1 MRIAIF
7 LLAALILAVIPVMAQ
22 EINETQLN
30 ETLTQIEAETGGIG
44 PDNPL
49 YIFDTA
55 FDKLKLWLTWDPEA
69 KARLAIKIAEERLME
84 AKEMAKKNKT
94 KEAEIAVAGYEEML
108 NETERALEAIP
119 EDGSAEIS
127 EGAAKKVAGIQAE
140 LQNLTLKA
148 LVVIQH
154 VSQKVIAKA
163 PEEAKPAL
171 QRAFERVTQHL
182 EAVQQKM
189 QEKRERIK
197 LKLKAVLNLTT
208 EEAENL
214 TQQIEAETGLKK
226 AKEKVEKIRKK
237 IRNISQPEI
246 PENLTQPQIPENIT
260 QPEIHQP
267 EIPKGPKAGKAL

>member
-1 MRIAIF
+1 
-7 LLAALILAVIPVMAQ
+7 
-22 EINETQLN
+22 
-30 ETLTQIEAETGGIG
+30 
-44 PDNPL
+44 
-49 YIFDTA
+49 
-55 FDKLKLWLTWDPEA
+55 
-69 KARLAIKIAEERLME
+69 
-84 AKEMAKKNKT
+84 
-94 KEAEIAVAGYEEML
+94 
-108 NETERALEAIP
+108 
-119 EDGSAEIS
+119 
-127 EGAAKKVAGIQAE
+127 
-140 LQNLTLKA
+140 
-148 LVVIQH
+148 
-154 VSQKVIAKA
+154 AKA

-189 QEKRERIK
+189 QEKRERIN

>member
-214 TQQIEAETGLKK
+214 TQKIEAETGLKK

>member
-7 LLAALILAVIPVMAQ
+7 LLAALILAVPVMAQ

-55 FDKLKLWLTWDPEA
+55 FDKLQLWLTWNPEA

-182 EAVQQKM
+182 QKVEQRM

-214 TQQIEAETGLKK
+214 TQNIEAETGLKK
-226 AKEKVEKIRKK
+226 AKEKVKRVKEKTGKAP
-237 IRNISQPEI
+237 RNITEEI
-246 PENLTQPQIPENIT
+246 GQQRETAHNIT
-260 QPEIHQP
+260 EEI
-267 EIPKGPKAGKAL
+267 GKAL